1 MQGKKGDTRFLD
13 ESQFIKD
20 FILKK
25 KVGEYDWLTQFQIGM
40 KTLESRRYAYLGV
53 PQSYIKGAN

>member
-25 KVGEYDWLTQFQIGM
+25 KVGEYD
-40 KTLESRRYAYLGV
+40 
-53 PQSYIKGAN
+53 